1 MEVIQTGIE
10 GLIEIQPKVF
20 YDNRGYFFESYSKKD
35 FKKIGIDCDFCQ
47 DNISKSTYGVI
58 RGLHFQ
64 RAPFSQAKLA
74 SAVYGKILDVAV
86 DLRSNSPTYGKWRSV
101 ILDSEKH
108 NMFFIPRGFAHGI
121 AILSQEAIFSY
132 HCDNLYHPESEDG
145 IAYDDPDLNIDW
157 MLKKEDIVLSSKDI
171 GRGLLINHNRGL
183 FG

>member
-35 FKKIGIDCDFCQ
+35 FAKIGITCDFCQ

-64 RAPFSQAKLA
+64 RPPYSQAKLA
-74 SAVYGKILDVAV
+74 SAAYGKILDVAV
-86 DLRSNSPTYGKWRSV
+86 DLRANSPTYGQWRSV

-121 AILSQEAIFSY
+121 AILSSEAIFSY
-132 HCDNLYHPESEDG
+132 HCDNPYHPESEDG

-157 MLKKEDIVLSSKDI
+157 MIKKKDMVLSDKDKH
-171 GRGLLINHNRGL
+171 RVTFKNYTQNVTK
-183 FG
+183 